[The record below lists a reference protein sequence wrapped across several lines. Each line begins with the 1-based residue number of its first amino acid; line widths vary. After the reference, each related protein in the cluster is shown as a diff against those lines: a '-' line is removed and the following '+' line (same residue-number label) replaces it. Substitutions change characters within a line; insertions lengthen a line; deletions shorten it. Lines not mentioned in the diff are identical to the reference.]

1 MVSMKFEDE
10 NIEKMLDDEVFE
22 EVYKRINKPAT
33 LSLTDVFEDD
43 DIDVIWILQ
52 NEEKKAEE

>member
-1 MVSMKFEDE
+1 MF
-10 NIEKMLDDEVFE
+10 DDEFLKE
-22 EVYKRINKPAT
+22 IYKRINKPTT

-43 DIDVIWILQ
+43 DIDVDELIWILQ